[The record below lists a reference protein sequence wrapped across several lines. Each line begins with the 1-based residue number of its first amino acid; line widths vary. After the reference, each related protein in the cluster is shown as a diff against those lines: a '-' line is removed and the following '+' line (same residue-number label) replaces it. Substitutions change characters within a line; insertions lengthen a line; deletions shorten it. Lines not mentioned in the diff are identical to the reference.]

1 MTLRVCSCKQ
11 VQQDEWVVCRVFQ
24 KSAGAKKYPS
34 SSNQSRTINP
44 YNLEMLASNS
54 TMHSSQML
62 QSDQNIAFQ
71 HQFQMGMGRSTNN
84 YLSNTELAE
93 LSRVY
98 RPSGSCST
106 GINNNTNSTSN
117 IPSISMQM
125 QSQLMNY
132 PQFLGSGGNTGT
144 GPGNSF
150 TISGLN
156 LNLGGGSGAAGGAS
170 SSMPPFY
177 RSAAMPQVQ
186 QAGINVQQVDHVTA
200 GSLNSHDQAVAVAN
214 YGVDM
219 SQGNVGINNRF
230 MTMEQADLE
239 NYWSPY

>member
-1 MTLRVCSCKQ
+1 
-11 VQQDEWVVCRVFQ
+11 
-24 KSAGAKKYPS
+24 
-34 SSNQSRTINP
+34 
-44 YNLEMLASNS
+44 MLTANN

-71 HQFQMGMGRSTNN
+71 HQFPMGMGRNN
-84 YLSNTELAE
+84 YLSNAELAE

-98 RPSGSCST
+98 RPSGGST
-106 GINNNTNSTSN
+106 GINNNSNSTNN
-117 IPSISMQM
+117 IPPISMQM

-132 PQFLGSGGNTGT
+132 HQFPGSGGNG
-144 GPGNSF
+144 GGSGNSF

-156 LNLGGGSGAAGGAS
+156 LNLGGGSGGAGGAS
-170 SSMPPFY
+170 SSVQPFY
-177 RSAAMPQVQ
+177 RSAVVPQVQ

-200 GSLNSHDQAVAVAN
+200 GSLNSHDQAAAVAN

-219 SQGNVGINNRF
+219 SQGNVGMNNRF
-230 MTMEQADLE
+230 MAMEQADLE

>member
-1 MTLRVCSCKQ
+1 M
-11 VQQDEWVVCRVFQ
+11 FQ

-34 SSNQSRTINP
+34 SSNQSRAINP
-44 YNLEMLASNS
+44 YNLDMLAANN

-71 HQFQMGMGRSTNN
+71 HQFPMGMGRTN
-84 YLSNTELAE
+84 YLNNTELAE

-98 RPSGSCST
+98 RSSGGST
-106 GINNNTNSTSN
+106 SINNNSNSTNSM
-117 IPSISMQM
+117 PPLSIQM

-132 PQFLGSGGNTGT
+132 PQFLGSGGNVG
-144 GPGNSF
+144 GSGNSF

-156 LNLGGGSGAAGGAS
+156 LNLGGGSGGAGGAS
-170 SSMPPFY
+170 SSVPSFY
-177 RSAAMPQVQ
+177 RSAAVPQVP
-186 QAGINVQQVDHVTA
+186 QAAINVQQVDHVTG
-200 GSLNSHDQAVAVAN
+200 GSLNSHDQAN

-219 SQGNVGINNRF
+219 SQGNVGMNNRF
-230 MTMEQADLE
+230 MTMEHADLE